1 MRLRR
6 KNKEVLE
13 EEEQIS
19 ELELL
24 LKKRQIPI
32 LTLDT
37 RWHQLF
43 PEENKSD
50 VIRKC
55 ESEVNHLL
63 KNRGKT
69 TNEIEELKKLKS
81 KLMQNIVDNMQQTDG
96 EDEKQRERRLEK
108 SQQLIKEANRKLN
121 FLEKKQGDIPEQLES
136 ANERLLTSTIEE

>member
-50 VIRKC
+50 DI
-55 ESEVNHLL
+55 
-63 KNRGKT
+63 
-69 TNEIEELKKLKS
+69 KK
-81 KLMQNIVDNMQQTDG
+81 
-96 EDEKQRERRLEK
+96 RE
-108 SQQLIKEANRKLN
+108 
-121 FLEKKQGDIPEQLES
+121 
-136 ANERLLTSTIEE
+136 